1 MKTDLNQTTRKTRR
15 NRGFSI
21 LELLLVL
28 VILAI
33 LAGIVGV
40 NFIGKSA
47 DAKIKAARTQLEN
60 IKQALTTYE
69 IDTGTLPT
77 TQQGLE
83 ALSENPGNVEGW
95 TGPYMEEKLPKDQW
109 GKEWQY
115 RYPGTHNN
123 FFDLYSAGPDGI
135 EGNDDDIK
143 NWSDED

>member
-1 MKTDLNQTTRKTRR
+1 MKTDLNRTTRKHAR
-15 NRGFSI
+15 RGFSI

-40 NFIGKSA
+40 RFAGQSGK
-47 DAKIKAARTQLEN
+47 AKVKAAGTQLEN
-60 IKQALTTYE
+60 IKLALDRFELDVGAY
-69 IDTGTLPT
+69 PT
-77 TQQGLE
+77 NQQGLD
-83 ALSENPGNVEGW
+83 ALVEDPGNTNGW
-95 TGPYMEEKLPKDQW
+95 DGPYLEQRIDTDQW
-109 GKEWQY
+109 GKQWQY

-123 FFDLYSAGPDGI
+123 SYDLYSAGPDGI